1 MSREK
6 LIQAFGHGVA
16 ETVTQPI
23 DSPLLTTREGWDLAA
38 SRRLVAPKRADW
50 GPKATKDTL
59 VGPRD
64 PRLIYHAEMLPV
76 LTPALWLGLLDARRQ
91 LRKNRF
97 RSIGR
102 ATDMI
107 IDGDRGTGKTT
118 LLVQIGRGFQGLI
131 ESDLGPDPN
140 RIPVIYITAPPERE
154 SNLDWSLPFA
164 EFLGL
169 NHTVNPDNRN
179 RRTADMTDPVAHV
192 MRQAKTKL
200 VLIDGINRIQDNE
213 IGAAFRYFEALQ
225 DSTNTTFVFC
235 GTGAREIVHEA
246 RNDKRRKNLPDAVK
260 SKAAFSDLPVLW
272 AGHIPYGADWHSVV
286 KGFDDDLCLHDHQ
299 PDSLLKLSRYLHK
312 RTDGYI
318 SALSDL
324 ICQAAQEAIE
334 TAGKTGVEAITKEL
348 LDDIRIGRGDSR

>member
-6 LIQAFGHGVA
+6 LIRAFGPGVA

-23 DSPLLTTREGWDLAA
+23 DPPLLTAREGWDLSA
-38 SRRLVAPKRADW
+38 SRRLAPPKRADW
-50 GPKATKDTL
+50 APKGTK

-64 PRLIYHAEMLPV
+64 PRLMYHAEMLPV
-76 LTPALWLGLLDARRQ
+76 LTPALWKGLLDARRQ

-107 IDGDRGTGKTT
+107 IDGDRGTGKST

-140 RIPVIYITAPPERE
+140 RIPVIYITVPPERE
-154 SNLDWSLPFA
+154 SNLDWSLPLA

-169 NHTVNPDNRN
+169 NHTINPDDRN
-179 RRTADMTDPVAHV
+179 RRTADMTEPVAHV
-192 MRQAKTKL
+192 MRQAKTRL

-213 IGAAFRYFEALQ
+213 IASAFSYFESLQ
-225 DSTNTTFVFC
+225 DRTNVTLIFC

-246 RNDKRRKNLPDAVK
+246 RYDKRRKNLPDAVK
-260 SKAAFSDLPVLW
+260 AKASFSDLPVLW
-272 AGHIPYGADWHSVV
+272 AGHIPYGDDWHSVV
-286 KGFDDDLCLHDHQ
+286 QGFDEDLCLYDHK
-299 PDSLLKLSRYLHK
+299 PGALLVLSRYLHR

-334 TAGKTGVEAITKEL
+334 TAAETGAEAITKEL